1 LHKPPTLQCA
11 FERLEDRFAYRLW
24 PSKQHFCMRTRS
36 CAGQNICGNSFGATA
51 ANPKHAR
58 RMRFNHESHSR
69 TCIEYELGGQG
80 ID

>member
-1 LHKPPTLQCA
+1 
-11 FERLEDRFAYRLW
+11 
-24 PSKQHFCMRTRS
+24 MRTRS